1 MIAFKVGMGVKIGI
15 LSYGRKTTKGKGPVK
30 EKRKYTHDVAG
41 TIRV

>member
-1 MIAFKVGMGVKIGI
+1 MLAGILRVVKIYI
-15 LSYGRKTTKGKGPVK
+15 LSYGRKTAEGKGTVK